1 MGKWNKLREKI
12 LLGESDANIDFDDIC
27 HLLRRMGFAERIRG
41 SHHIFSRTGVE
52 EIVNI
57 QPRDRAAKTYQ
68 VAQIRGII
76 LKYRLGE
83 ESNE

>member
-12 LLGESDANIDFDDIC
+12 LLGESDANIDFDDLC

-41 SHHIFSRTGVE
+41 SHHVFSRTGVE

>member
-12 LLGESDANIDFDDIC
+12 LLGESDANIDFDDLC
-27 HLLRRMGFAERIRG
+27 HLLRRLAFAERIHG

-52 EIVNI
+52 EIINV
-57 QPRDRAAKTYQ
+57 QPRDRTAKTYQ

-76 LKYRLGE
+76 LKYHLGE

>member
-27 HLLRRMGFAERIRG
+27 HLLRRVGFAERIRG
-41 SHHIFSRTGVE
+41 SHHIFSRIGVE

>member
-1 MGKWNKLREKI
+1 
-12 LLGESDANIDFDDIC
+12 LLKEFVAATHFQPD
-27 HLLRRMGFAERIRG
+27 
-41 SHHIFSRTGVE
+41 GVE

-57 QPRDRAAKTYQ
+57 QPRDRTAKTYQ

>member
-12 LLGESDANIDFDDIC
+12 LLGESDANIDFDDLC